1 MWMWLSMGLWMGG
14 WATVPGVV
22 WAAEVPGAVQQDTD
36 TAAQVDSLDARDGLI
51 LSQRESE
58 LAARGAGGPLL
69 DTPRR
74 AMHTFVYWQMKGH
87 ARPEFAATTMKLA
100 SGSTQ
105 AERVELAKKLLR
117 VMDARGLMVDFN
129 QIPGEPAWRDTLSGR
144 LQYIPFTQ
152 LPEVYLERVG
162 GEWVFSEATVQAIP
176 GLYRDTFSVFVDVVL
191 DNLPDVLRVEVL
203 RVEVWQLLALFMW
216 ILLGLVLMKVFDHA
230 LNQYVEPVLRRTS
243 SRWDDKVFAEVETP
257 LDFIFLFTFYRLTYS
272 NLMLPVKANSV
283 LSNGLEIAASVAV
296 VWLLYKLANV
306 ASVFL
311 ESITS
316 KTDSKLDDQLVPLLR
331 KSLKV
336 FVVAVG
342 VLFILQNNGI
352 NVTSLLAGLGI
363 GGLAVALAARDT
375 LANFFGSVTIFVDKP
390 FQIGDWVKVG
400 SLEGTV
406 EEVGF
411 RSTRIRTFYNSVI
424 TVPNSKLADSEID
437 NLGLR
442 EYRRFKTSLNLTYDT
457 TPEQMEAFVE
467 GVKAIVRSTPAI
479 RQDYYEIHFES
490 LGAHSLDVLVY
501 IFFKVPS
508 WSEELQQ
515 RHNFLL
521 DVMRLAREIG
531 VDFAFP
537 TQTLHIS
544 SVHQG
549 AHQPPAAKPG
559 DQLAGVVESF
569 APEGSRVLPGGVRIF
584 RDGKEIDYSAVKG

>member
-1 MWMWLSMGLWMGG
+1 
-14 WATVPGVV
+14 
-22 WAAEVPGAVQQDTD
+22 
-36 TAAQVDSLDARDGLI
+36 
-51 LSQRESE
+51 
-58 LAARGAGGPLL
+58 
-69 DTPRR
+69 
-74 AMHTFVYWQMKGH
+74 
-87 ARPEFAATTMKLA
+87 
-100 SGSTQ
+100 
-105 AERVELAKKLLR
+105 
-117 VMDARGLMVDFN
+117 
-129 QIPGEPAWRDTLSGR
+129 
-144 LQYIPFTQ
+144 
-152 LPEVYLERVG
+152 
-162 GEWVFSEATVQAIP
+162 
-176 GLYRDTFSVFVDVVL
+176 
-191 DNLPDVLRVEVL
+191 
-203 RVEVWQLLALFMW
+203 
-216 ILLGLVLMKVFDHA
+216 
-230 LNQYVEPVLRRTS
+230 
-243 SRWDDKVFAEVETP
+243 
-257 LDFIFLFTFYRLTYS
+257 
-272 NLMLPVKANSV
+272 MLPVQANSV
-283 LSNGLEIAASVAV
+283 LANGFEIAVSVSV

-306 ASVFL
+306 ASLFL
-311 ESITS
+311 EAITS
-316 KTDSKLDDQLVPLLR
+316 QTDSKLDDQLVPLLR

-442 EYRRFKTSLNLTYDT
+442 EYRRFKTSINLTYDT

-508 WSEELQQ
+508 WSDELQN

-531 VDFAFP
+531 VEFAFP

-544 SVHQG
+544 SVRQG
-549 AHQPPAAKPG
+549 EHAPAPAKAEAE
-559 DQLAGVVESF
+559 LAGVVESF
-569 APEGSRVLPGGVRIF
+569 APEGTQVRPGGVRIF
-584 RDGKEIDYSAVKG
+584 RDGKEIDYSALKG

>member
-1 MWMWLSMGLWMGG
+1 MFRR
-14 WATVPGVV
+14 
-22 WAAEVPGAVQQDTD
+22 PGAAAALTLAFALLAADPANAQTD
-36 TAAQVDSLDARDGLI
+36 TAAIPEAAAEQGGVIYTQQEEDG
-51 LSQRESE
+51 
-58 LAARGAGGPLL
+58 AAASAAGPLL

-87 ARPEFAATTMKLA
+87 ARPEFAAATMKLA
-100 SGSTQ
+100 EGSTLQ
-105 AERVELAKKLLR
+105 DRIELSTKLLR
-117 VMDARGLMVDFN
+117 VLDAKGLMVVFSRV
-129 QIPGEPAWRDTLSGR
+129 PEEPAWRDTLSGR
-144 LQYIPFTQ
+144 HQYIPFIQ
-152 LPEVYLERVG
+152 VPEVYLERVN
-162 GEWVFSEATVQAIP
+162 GEWVFSQATIQAIP
-176 GLYRDTFSVFVDVVL
+176 GLYRDTFSVFVDIVL
-191 DNLPDVLRVEVL
+191 DNLPDALRVEVL
-203 RVEVWQLLALFMW
+203 GVEVWQLLALFTW

-243 SRWDDKVFAEVETP
+243 SRWDDKVFTEIEKP
-257 LDFIFLFTFYRLTYS
+257 LDFIFLFGFYRLTYS
-272 NLMLPVKANSV
+272 NLMLPVQANNV
-283 LSNGLEIAASVAV
+283 LANGFEIAVSVSV

-306 ASVFL
+306 ASLFL
-311 ESITS
+311 EAITS
-316 KTDSKLDDQLVPLLR
+316 QTESKLDDQLVPLLR

-442 EYRRFKTSLNLTYDT
+442 EYRRFKTSINLTYDT

-467 GVKAIVRSTPAI
+467 GVKAIVRSTPSI

-508 WSEELQQ
+508 WSDELQS

-531 VDFAFP
+531 VEFAFP

-549 AHQPPAAKPG
+549 EHEPAPAKAEG
-559 DQLAGVVESF
+559 ELAGVVESF
-569 APEGSRVLPGGVRIF
+569 APEGTQVRPGGVRIF
-584 RDGKEIDYSAVKG
+584 RDGREVDYSAIKA